1 MDDLEIAY
9 DHYKETFTL
18 IKDSE
23 KDRNKIFIILC
34 LLIAGLY
41 LLATE
46 PNSLFQVLKDLVKEY
61 GKTSINFSISIVQS
75 LLWIVL
81 LFYSMRYFQVNS
93 YIERQYNYL
102 HIIEEEINAKIEFT
116 FCREGKSYLDKY
128 PMVLDLIY
136 YIYTWVF
143 PVIYI
148 GIVLY
153 KILMEWVSTYN
164 MRVVLLDTLIAG
176 CIIVAS
182 CLYILLLHPIK
193 KKTKQN
199 NVSSKA

>member
-153 KILMEWVSTYN
+153 KIIMEWVSRYN
-164 MRVVLLDTLIAG
+164 MRGVLLDTLIAG

-193 KKTKQN
+193 KKTKEN

>member
-153 KILMEWVSTYN
+153 KIIMEWVSRYN

-193 KKTKQN
+193 KKTKEN